1 MKKDNHHFTEK
12 ELAEL
17 GGKIKD
23 FYEMTTLSKRKLLWI
38 SFLRGLGQ
46 GFGAVI
52 GGTIV
57 ATLFLW
63 VISQFNH
70 VPLISPIAQSISEA
84 VQNKK

>member
-1 MKKDNHHFTEK
+1 MKKDNHLTEK
-12 ELAEL
+12 ELATL
-17 GGKIKD
+17 GGKLKD

-46 GFGAVI
+46 GFGAVV

-63 VISQFNH
+63 VLSQFNH
-70 VPLISPIAQSISEA
+70 IPLISPVVRTINESVQS
-84 VQNKK
+84 KK

>member
-1 MKKDNHHFTEK
+1 MKKGNHLSEK

-17 GGKIKD
+17 SGKLKE

-46 GFGAVI
+46 GFGVVV
-52 GGTIV
+52 GGTII

-63 VISQFNH
+63 VLSQFNH
-70 VPLISPIAQSISEA
+70 IPLISPIAHSISES